1 MPRPKPQYPSDAELN
16 ILDVLWKRGPST
28 VRQVHD
34 VLHDERNASIG
45 YTTVL
50 KLMQIMAH
58 KGIVDRDES
67 QRSHIYRPSNSQ
79 QNTQGGLVE
88 DLIDRAFSGSSAQLV
103 LRALAD
109 RPVSTDELAE
119 IRRFLDENDAGKAG
133 RRRRR

>member
-1 MPRPKPQYPSDAELN
+1 MPRPKAQYPSDAELN

-34 VLHDERNASIG
+34 VLHAERNASIG

-50 KLMQIMAH
+50 KLMQIMAR
-58 KGIVDRDES
+58 KGLVDRDES
-67 QRSHIYRPSNSQ
+67 QRSHIYRPSDPQ
-79 QNTQGGLVE
+79 QETQGGLVQ

-103 LRALAD
+103 LRALTD

-119 IRRFLDENDAGKAG
+119 IRRLLDEHE
-133 RRRRR
+133 R

>member
-1 MPRPKPQYPSDAELN
+1 MPRPKAQYPSDAELN

-34 VLHDERNASIG
+34 LLHAERNASIG

-58 KGIVDRDES
+58 KGLVERDES
-67 QRSHIYRPSNSQ
+67 QRSHIYRPSDSQ
-79 QNTQGGLVE
+79 QETQGGLVK

-119 IRRFLDENDAGKAG
+119 IRRFLEEHE
-133 RRRRR
+133 R